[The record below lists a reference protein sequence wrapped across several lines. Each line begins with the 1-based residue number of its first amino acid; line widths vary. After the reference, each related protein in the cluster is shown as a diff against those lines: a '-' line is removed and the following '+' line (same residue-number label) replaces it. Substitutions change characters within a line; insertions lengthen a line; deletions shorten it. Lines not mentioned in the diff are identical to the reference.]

1 MNNIWIIIM
10 NEIQRHQ
17 MIHKKIVYL
26 KDRVVENPLLQR
38 ILDEYEH
45 LQTEKRIHSRESI
58 RKLIDH
64 LQPHETKEREKLE
77 IE

>member
-1 MNNIWIIIM
+1 M

-26 KDRVVENPLLQR
+26 KDRVLENPLLQK

-45 LQTEKRIHSRESI
+45 LQNENRIHSKASI
-58 RKLIDH
+58 RRLIDH
-64 LQPHETKEREKLE
+64 LTPHEIKHQKLLE